1 MTNRL
6 AMLAC
11 AAALLVGITGQG
23 RAAMEPVA
31 DACPGS
37 QSVCIW
43 HRPVVTAP
51 AGWQRA
57 EAASTHYQAAA
68 FAPVGQEFNT
78 APAVMYAK
86 AVAASPQVRTLSDF
100 MADDLSDFRRQY
112 PGLRVQQGLVTR
124 DGDGH
129 GLATVR
135 LSPAPGGRAQWQTI
149 AYGQEGGDYLVF
161 SLSARDQ
168 AAHDAALPAFMRL
181 VGAYHAAP
189 AMPARKGR

>member
-1 MTNRL
+1 
-6 AMLAC
+6 
-11 AAALLVGITGQG
+11 
-23 RAAMEPVA
+23 
-31 DACPGS
+31 
-37 QSVCIW
+37 
-43 HRPVVTAP
+43 
-51 AGWQRA
+51 
-57 EAASTHYQAAA
+57 
-68 FAPVGQEFNT
+68 
-78 APAVMYAK
+78 MYAK